1 MFSQITF
8 MSKHTNKTIEKA
20 LFMYKETVSPSREIL
35 INILNQ
41 IPEKEPLVI
50 SRRVTRSPYIWIA
63 FAEVATLCSLLF
75 VVYPTFS
82 NIGESERDPF
92 YQIDNEVN
100 QFEASIDAQDIQIAE
115 QDSLI

>member
-1 MFSQITF
+1 
-8 MSKHTNKTIEKA
+8 MSKNNIQTEIIEKA
-20 LFMYKETVSPSREIL
+20 LFMYKETVSPSRDAF

-41 IPEKEPLVI
+41 IPEKEPLVV

-82 NIGESERDPF
+82 DMQKSARDPF
-92 YQIDNEVN
+92 YQIDNQVN

-115 QDSLI
+115 QDSLL